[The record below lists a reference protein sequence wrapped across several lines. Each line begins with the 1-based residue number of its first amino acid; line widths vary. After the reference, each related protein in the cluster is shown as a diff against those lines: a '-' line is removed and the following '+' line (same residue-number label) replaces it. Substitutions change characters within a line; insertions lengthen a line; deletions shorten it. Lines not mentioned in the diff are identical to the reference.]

1 MLRVGGFVVLGVL
14 KRNEMTQTKR
24 IRFGVKFMQSMQKEI
39 DIRNQVIEQL
49 QADLAIYLSEK
60 SRLGETNAWL
70 TEQNDALSKEVIAAN
85 QSHEV
90 QHQTLL
96 QYQQMYEHLKKQA
109 GNLFAENTSLS
120 VNLDLIKAVAIIAI
134 IANLV
139 LGAILIWG

>member
-1 MLRVGGFVVLGVL
+1 
-14 KRNEMTQTKR
+14 
-24 IRFGVKFMQSMQKEI
+24 MQQEI

-60 SRLGETNAWL
+60 NRLGETNAWL

-90 QHQTLL
+90 QHQTIL
-96 QYQQMYEHLKKQA
+96 QYQQMYEAHKKQA
-109 GNLFAENTSLS
+109 SDLFAENASLS
-120 VNLDLIKAVAIIAI
+120 VNLYLIKAAAIIAI